1 MVLVQFVAVTVL
13 LSHAVCVEVVLLQDM
28 AVVVV
33 DIYSMFAC
41 LFLLT
46 ICYTRTS
53 FTFCFIFNG
62 VFHSFSLIYMMLLL
76 LLERVTIVLY

>member
-1 MVLVQFVAVTVL
+1 MVLVQFVAVMVL

-46 ICYTRTS
+46 ILVIMPAHARG
-53 FTFCFIFNG
+53 FF
-62 VFHSFSLIYMMLLL
+62 
-76 LLERVTIVLY
+76 